1 MKKAIIA
8 AAAVTMA
15 VACMAAPSA
24 VATPKGGY
32 AVFAQCPTHTAHV
45 NGCFYGSIT
54 GGYIAIGSTVVP
66 LAKTVVLQAGM
77 VKEGAYD
84 GTEVKQLVAALDGET
99 LTKVGQPV
107 PGLSTDAVAELAV
120 PASSI
125 TVSQHVEE
133 LALALPIKLRLVNP
147 VLGSECSIGSS
158 QNPIEL
164 NLTTGATGGG
174 LTGNPGVTSDLEE
187 GGILL
192 KRGVSMV
199 SSGFTVPKADGCG
212 TAFVDNLLNALLGLP
227 SSKNQAVLN
236 LNMELASRAL
246 VEESE
251 E

>member
-77 VKEGAYD
+77 VDEEVR

-107 PGLSTDAVAELAV
+107 PGLSTEAVAELAA

-125 TVSQHVEE
+125 TVSQHLQE
-133 LALALPIKLRLVNP
+133 LFLALPIEVRLVNP

-174 LTGNPGVTSDLEE
+174 LTGNPGKTSDLEE